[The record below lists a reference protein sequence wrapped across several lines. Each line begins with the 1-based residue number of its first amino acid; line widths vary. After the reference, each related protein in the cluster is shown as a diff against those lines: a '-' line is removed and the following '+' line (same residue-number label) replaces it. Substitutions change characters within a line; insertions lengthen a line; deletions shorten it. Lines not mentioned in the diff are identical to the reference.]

1 VRLLLD
7 THVWVWT
14 QEEPE
19 RLGPRAKRLVL
30 GAEHENGVSPVSTLE
45 IARLIAAGELELSI
59 ALSEWV
65 ARSMADLSA
74 HTVAVSHEVAMEAYA
89 LPGTF
94 HRDPA
99 DRVLVATARQDG
111 LTLVTA
117 DDRILAYPHVRTQ
130 DARR

>member
-1 VRLLLD
+1 MRLLLD

-14 QEEPE
+14 QEEPQ
-19 RLGPRAKRLVL
+19 RLGPRTKRLVL
-30 GAEHENGVSPVSTLE
+30 GTEHENGVSPISTLE
-45 IARLIAAGELELSI
+45 MARLVAAGEIELSL
-59 ALSEWV
+59 ALAEWI
-65 ARSMADLSA
+65 ARSMADLAA
-74 HTVAVSHEVAMEAYA
+74 HTIAVSHDVAMEAYA
-89 LPGTF
+89 LPGSF

-99 DRVLVATARQDG
+99 DRILVATARQDG

>member
-1 VRLLLD
+1 MRLLLD

-14 QEEPE
+14 QEQPE
-19 RLGPRAKRLVL
+19 RLGPRTKRLVL

-45 IARLIAAGELELSI
+45 IARFAAAGEIELSI
-59 ALSEWV
+59 PLADWV
-65 ARSMADLSA
+65 THSMADLAA
-74 HTVAVSHEVAMEAYA
+74 HTIALSHEVALEAYA
-89 LPGTF
+89 LPGSF

-99 DRVLVATARQDG
+99 DRVLVATARRNG

-130 DARR
+130 DAQR

>member
-1 VRLLLD
+1 MRLLLD

-19 RLGPRAKRLVL
+19 RLGPRTKRLVL
-30 GAEHENGVSPVSTLE
+30 GAEHENRVSPISTLE
-45 IARLIAAGELELSI
+45 IARLVAAGEIELSI
-59 ALSEWV
+59 TLAEWV
-65 ARSMADLSA
+65 ARSMADLAA
-74 HTVAVSHEVAMEAYA
+74 HTVAVSHEVSMEAYA

-99 DRVLVATARQDG
+99 DRVLVATARRDG

>member
-1 VRLLLD
+1 MRLLLD

-14 QEEPE
+14 QEEPQ
-19 RLGPRAKRLVL
+19 RLGPRTKRLVL
-30 GAEHENGVSPVSTLE
+30 GVEHENGVSPISTVE
-45 IARLIAAGELELSI
+45 IARLLAAGEIDLSV
-59 ALSEWV
+59 ALAEWV
-65 ARSMADLSA
+65 ARSMADLAA
-74 HTVAVSHEVAMEAYA
+74 HTIAVSHEVAMEAYA

-99 DRVLVATARQDG
+99 DRVLVATARRDG